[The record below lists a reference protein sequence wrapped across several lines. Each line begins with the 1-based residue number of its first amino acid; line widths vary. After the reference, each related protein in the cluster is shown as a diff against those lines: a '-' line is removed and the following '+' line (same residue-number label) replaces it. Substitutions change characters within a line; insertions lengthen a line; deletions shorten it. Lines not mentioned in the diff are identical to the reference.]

1 MIGHDAAC
9 SRHGSCALGGRRA
22 YRQADCVS
30 RTYSCRSGTGVRRP
44 HGRSKNGLPITHR
57 LRLTFALT
65 VNDSFVPAP
74 RVRYLFTFAP
84 CVRHHPD
91 PAPATA
97 NTLQPPLLCV
107 LKTDTQHCPVD
118 GPGCRDQTLCRADHR
133 QHLHSSQSAAGIP
146 PGHADVI
153 TQSRAGSDGR
163 YRDLLSLLILN
174 GGASIWL
181 MCTRVIPNVLSGT
194 CGGLT
199 LCYSRLLFHMHWPP
213 FLDVFRFLVVSKL
226 P

>member
-97 NTLQPPLLCV
+97 NTLRPPLLCELNV
-107 LKTDTQHCPVD
+107 DAQRTDRVAGT
-118 GPGCRDQTLCRADHR
+118 RR
-133 QHLHSSQSAAGIP
+133 SAE
-146 PGHADVI
+146 
-153 TQSRAGSDGR
+153 
-163 YRDLLSLLILN
+163 LII
-174 GGASIWL
+174 ASICMRARASPAYRRAMQMSLRSPGQGLMADAGACFLCLFQTVGHRWL
-181 MCTRVIPNVLSGT
+181 MCTRVMPNVLSGT
-194 CGGLT
+194 CGGST
-199 LCYSRLLFHMHWPP
+199 LCYSRLLFHMHWLP
-213 FLDVFRFLVVSKL
+213 FPGRL
-226 P
+226 